1 MGQIF
6 NKMSEMPQVSIIMA
20 TYNRAEYILESLQS
34 IQAQT
39 FKDWECLIIDDGGT
53 DDTKEILAPILEQ
66 DSRFKYF
73 TRTENY
79 QKGLPGSRNYG
90 LDLAQ
95 GDYIIFFDDDD
106 IAHPQNLELCVLE
119 LSKNDISFCRYI
131 RDVFFD
137 DFHYKFDYSTTYT
150 FFNIGINDVEKILR
164 YELFFNSCAVMWK
177 RECFV
182 KNRFVEHLM
191 YAEEWE
197 LYSRIISAGFK
208 GISIEKCLF
217 YGRKHRYS
225 LTGEFYNY
233 NAVQT
238 SSYADCIL
246 LAIKNLKEKQLLS
259 NSLIRY
265 FISLSIGYKQY
276 KLYENIL
283 AAVQLNRF
291 EKLKWNLF
299 YKTLPPRLLLYR
311 IKKVIKKNI

>member
-1 MGQIF
+1 
-6 NKMSEMPQVSIIMA
+6 MPKVSIIMA

-34 IQAQT
+34 IQCQT

-53 DDTKEILAPILEQ
+53 DSTQEILEPILEQ
-66 DSRFKYF
+66 DPRFQYF
-73 TRTENY
+73 TRTVNY

-106 IAHPQNLELCVLE
+106 IAHPQNLELCVFE
-119 LSKNDISFCRYI
+119 LSNNEFSFCRYI

-137 DFHYKFDYSTTYT
+137 DFHYDFDYSTTYT
-150 FFNIGINDVEKILR
+150 SFNIGINDVEKILK

-177 RECFV
+177 KECFV

-197 LYSRIISAGFK
+197 LYARIISSGFK

-233 NAVQT
+233 NKVQT
-238 SSYADCIL
+238 SSYADGIL
-246 LAIKNLKEKQLLS
+246 LAIKNLKEKKMLS

-276 KLYENIL
+276 NLYENIL
-283 AAVQLNRF
+283 HITELPTF
-291 EKLKWNLF
+291 EKLKWKLF
-299 YKTLPPRLLLYR
+299 YKTLPSRLLLYR
-311 IKKVIKKNI
+311 IKKAIKKRFS